1 MNQELWK
8 TEIETRTQ
16 RDGNE
21 VECMHNKLEY
31 LS

>member
-21 VECMHNKLEY
+21 VKCMHKFEY